1 ACANGVGA
9 VTLGA
14 MQILKILAL
23 VLGLAA
29 VAFTAKVAL
38 TGTTGASDPAAPSQP
53 KRQLDAVRAR
63 AGELEQELQ
72 KSANRA
78 DAER

>member
-1 ACANGVGA
+1 
-9 VTLGA
+9 

-29 VAFTAKVAL
+29 V
-38 TGTTGASDPAAPSQP
+38 APSQP

-72 KSANRA
+72 KNANRA